1 MDNLA
6 PKEIAD
12 EEMINQAF
20 HELLNDYLNT
30 KHRKKV
36 EIITKAFNFAN
47 QAHKGIKRRSGEPY
61 IMHPIAVASIVCN
74 EIGLGSTSI
83 CAALLHDVVEDTDYT
98 VEDIENIFG
107 PKIAQI
113 VDGLTKISGGIF
125 GDRASAQAENFKK
138 LLLTMSS
145 DIRVITKA
153 FNFANQAHK
162 GIKRR
167 SGEPYIM
174 HPIAV
179 ASIVCNEIGLGSTS
193 ICAALLHDV
202 VEDTDYTVEDIENIF
217 GPKIAQIVD
226 GLTKISGGIFG
237 DRASAQAENFKKL
250 LLTMSSDIRV
260 ILIKIAD
267 RLHNMRTLGSMLP
280 NKQYK
285 IAGETLYIYA
295 PLANRLGLY
304 KIKTELENLSFKYEH
319 PEEYAE
325 IEEKLNATAA
335 ERDKVFND
343 FTAPIR
349 TQLDKMGLKY
359 RILARVKSIYS
370 IWNKMQTKHVPFEEI
385 YDLLA
390 VRIIFEP
397 RNEEEELNDCFDI
410 YVSISKIYKPHPDRL
425 RDWVSHPKANG
436 YQALHVTLMGNNG
449 QWIEVQ
455 IRSERMNDV
464 AEQGFAA
471 HWKYKE
477 GGGSEDEGELEK
489 WLRTIKEILDDP
501 QPDAIDFLD
510 TIKLNLFASEIFV
523 FTPKGE
529 LKTMPQNSTALD
541 FAFSLHT
548 DIGSHCIGAKVNHK
562 LVPLSHK
569 LQSGDQ
575 VEILTSK
582 SQRVQPQWEVFATTA
597 RARAKIAAILR
608 KERKANQ
615 KIGEEILSEFLKKEE
630 VRPEEAV
637 IEKLRKL
644 HNAKN
649 EEELLAAIGS
659 KAIVLGEAD
668 KNELKEKQTSNWK
681 KYLTFSFG
689 NSKEKQEEKE
699 PQEKEKINPKEVL
712 KLTEE
717 SLQKK
722 YIMAECCHPIPGDD
736 VLGYVDENDRIII
749 HKRQCPVAAK
759 LKSSYGNRILATEW
773 DTHKELS
780 FLVYIYIKGIDNMGL
795 LNEVTQ
801 VISRQL
807 NVNIRKLTIETEDGI
822 FEGKIQLWVHDVDDV
837 KTICNNLKK
846 IQNIKQV
853 SRVEE

>member
-138 LLLTMSS
+138 LLLTMS
-145 DIRVITKA
+145 
-153 FNFANQAHK
+153 N
-162 GIKRR
+162 
-167 SGEPYIM
+167 
-174 HPIAV
+174 
-179 ASIVCNEIGLGSTS
+179 
-193 ICAALLHDV
+193 
-202 VEDTDYTVEDIENIF
+202 
-217 GPKIAQIVD
+217 
-226 GLTKISGGIFG
+226 
-237 DRASAQAENFKKL
+237 
-250 LLTMSSDIRV
+250 DIRV

-780 FLVYIYIKGIDNMGL
+780 FLVYIYMKGIDNMGL

>member
-125 GDRASAQAENFKK
+125 GDRASAQAVNFKK
-138 LLLTMSS
+138 LLLTMS
-145 DIRVITKA
+145 
-153 FNFANQAHK
+153 N
-162 GIKRR
+162 
-167 SGEPYIM
+167 
-174 HPIAV
+174 
-179 ASIVCNEIGLGSTS
+179 
-193 ICAALLHDV
+193 
-202 VEDTDYTVEDIENIF
+202 
-217 GPKIAQIVD
+217 
-226 GLTKISGGIFG
+226 
-237 DRASAQAENFKKL
+237 
-250 LLTMSSDIRV
+250 DIRV

-689 NSKEKQEEKE
+689 NNKEKQEEKE
-699 PQEKEKINPKEVL
+699 PQEKEKINPKQVL

>member
-1 MDNLA
+1 MDNIT

-20 HELLNDYLNT
+20 QELLNDYLHT
-30 KHRKKV
+30 KHRKRV

-61 IMHPIAVASIVCN
+61 IMHPIAVAQIVCN

-125 GDRASAQAENFKK
+125 GDRASVQAENFKK
-138 LLLTMSS
+138 LLLTMS
-145 DIRVITKA
+145 
-153 FNFANQAHK
+153 N
-162 GIKRR
+162 
-167 SGEPYIM
+167 
-174 HPIAV
+174 
-179 ASIVCNEIGLGSTS
+179 
-193 ICAALLHDV
+193 
-202 VEDTDYTVEDIENIF
+202 
-217 GPKIAQIVD
+217 
-226 GLTKISGGIFG
+226 
-237 DRASAQAENFKKL
+237 
-250 LLTMSSDIRV
+250 DIRV

-397 RNEEEELNDCFDI
+397 RNVEEELNDCFDI

-489 WLRTIKEILDDP
+489 WLKTIKEILDDP

-615 KIGEEILSEFLKKEE
+615 KIGEELLNEFLKKEE
-630 VRPEEAV
+630 IRPEEAV
-637 IEKLRKL
+637 IEKLRKF
-644 HNAKN
+644 HNFKN

-659 KAIVLGEAD
+659 KAITLGEAD
-668 KNELKEKQTSNWK
+668 KNELREKQTSNWK

-689 NSKEKQEEKE
+689 NSNKEKPEEKE
-699 PQEKEKINPKEVL
+699 PQEKEKINPKEIL

-780 FLVYIYIKGIDNMGL
+780 FLVYIYLRGIDSMGL

-807 NVNIRKLTIETEDGI
+807 NVNIRKLAIETNDGI
-822 FEGKIQLWVHDVDDV
+822 FEGKIQLWVHDVEDV

-853 SRVEE
+853 NRVEE

>member
-1 MDNLA
+1 MDNIT

-20 HELLNDYLNT
+20 QELLNDYLHT
-30 KHRKKV
+30 KHRKRV

-61 IMHPIAVASIVCN
+61 IMHPIAVAQIVCN
-74 EIGLGSTSI
+74 EIGLGYTSI

-138 LLLTMSS
+138 LLLTMS
-145 DIRVITKA
+145 
-153 FNFANQAHK
+153 N
-162 GIKRR
+162 
-167 SGEPYIM
+167 
-174 HPIAV
+174 
-179 ASIVCNEIGLGSTS
+179 
-193 ICAALLHDV
+193 
-202 VEDTDYTVEDIENIF
+202 
-217 GPKIAQIVD
+217 
-226 GLTKISGGIFG
+226 
-237 DRASAQAENFKKL
+237 
-250 LLTMSSDIRV
+250 DIRV

-397 RNEEEELNDCFDI
+397 RNVEEELNDCFDI

-489 WLRTIKEILDDP
+489 WLKTIKEILDDP

-615 KIGEEILSEFLKKEE
+615 KIGEELLSEFLKKEE
-630 VRPEEAV
+630 IRPEEAV
-637 IEKLRKL
+637 VEKLRKL
-644 HNAKN
+644 HNFKN

-659 KAIVLGEAD
+659 KAIILGETD
-668 KNELKEKQTSNWK
+668 KNELREKQTSNWK

-689 NSKEKQEEKE
+689 NSNKEKTEEKE
-699 PQEKEKINPKEVL
+699 PQEKEKINPKEIL
-712 KLTEE
+712 RLTEE

-780 FLVYIYIKGIDNMGL
+780 FLVYIYLRGIDSMGL

-807 NVNIRKLTIETEDGI
+807 NVNIRKLAIETNDGI
-822 FEGKIQLWVHDVDDV
+822 FEGKIQLWVHDVEDV

-853 SRVEE
+853 NRVEE

>member
-1 MDNLA
+1 MCDVENCLFLQQLKKGEQDMEENVGQKD
-6 PKEIAD
+6 KEKVE
-12 EEMINQAF
+12 EEMIEQAF
-20 HELLNDYLNT
+20 QQLLNDYLAT
-30 KHRKKV
+30 KHRKRI

-61 IMHPIAVASIVCN
+61 IMHPLAVAQIVCN

-125 GDRASAQAENFKK
+125 GDRASAQAENLKK
-138 LLLTMSS
+138 LLLTMS
-145 DIRVITKA
+145 D
-153 FNFANQAHK
+153 
-162 GIKRR
+162 
-167 SGEPYIM
+167 
-174 HPIAV
+174 
-179 ASIVCNEIGLGSTS
+179 
-193 ICAALLHDV
+193 
-202 VEDTDYTVEDIENIF
+202 
-217 GPKIAQIVD
+217 
-226 GLTKISGGIFG
+226 
-237 DRASAQAENFKKL
+237 
-250 LLTMSSDIRV
+250 DIRV

-280 NKQYK
+280 NKQFK

-319 PEEYAE
+319 PEEYQE
-325 IEEKLNATAA
+325 IEEKLAATAT

-343 FTAPIR
+343 FTTPIR
-349 TQLDKMGLKY
+349 AQLDKMGLKF

-397 RNEEEELNDCFDI
+397 RNADEELNDCFDI

-471 HWKYKE
+471 HWKYKD
-477 GGGSEDEGELEK
+477 GGGSEDEGELDK

-529 LKTMPQNSTALD
+529 IKTMPQNSTALD

-575 VEILTSK
+575 VEVLTSK
-582 SQRVQPQWEVFATTA
+582 SQRVQPEWEVFATTA

-608 KERKANQ
+608 KEQRNSQ
-615 KIGEEILSEFLKKEE
+615 KEGETLLNEFFKKEE
-630 VRPEEAV
+630 LRLDDLL
-637 IEKLRKL
+637 IDKLVKA
-644 HNAKN
+644 HNMKN
-649 EEELLAAIGS
+649 RDEFLIAIGN
-659 KAIVLGEAD
+659 KKIVLGDLD
-668 KNELKEKQTSNWK
+668 KNALKEKQGTNWK
-681 KYLTFSFG
+681 KFLTFSFG
-689 NSKEKQEEKE
+689 GNKDNKEPIEEK
-699 PQEKEKINPKEVL
+699 PLQEKEKINTKQIL

-717 SLQKK
+717 NIQKN

-736 VLGYVDENDRIII
+736 VLGYMDENDRIII
-749 HKRQCPVAAK
+749 HKRQCPVAAR

-780 FLVYIYIKGIDNMGL
+780 FLVNIYIKGIDAMGL

-807 NVNIRKLTIETEDGI
+807 NVNIRKLSIETTDGI
-822 FEGKIQLWVHDVDDV
+822 FEGNIQLYVHDVDDV
-837 KTICNNLKK
+837 KTICNNLKQ

-853 SRVEE
+853 TRVEG

>member
-1 MDNLA
+1 MDNLT

-20 HELLNDYLNT
+20 QELLNDYLNT
-30 KHRKKV
+30 KHRKRV

-107 PKIAQI
+107 TKIAQI

-138 LLLTMSS
+138 LLLTMS
-145 DIRVITKA
+145 
-153 FNFANQAHK
+153 N
-162 GIKRR
+162 
-167 SGEPYIM
+167 
-174 HPIAV
+174 
-179 ASIVCNEIGLGSTS
+179 
-193 ICAALLHDV
+193 
-202 VEDTDYTVEDIENIF
+202 
-217 GPKIAQIVD
+217 
-226 GLTKISGGIFG
+226 
-237 DRASAQAENFKKL
+237 
-250 LLTMSSDIRV
+250 DIRV

-304 KIKTELENLSFKYEH
+304 KIKTELENLSFRYEH

-325 IEEKLNATAA
+325 IEDKLNATAA

-397 RNEEEELNDCFDI
+397 RNIEEELNDCFDI

-471 HWKYKE
+471 HWKYKD
-477 GGGSEDEGELEK
+477 GGGGEDEGELEK

-608 KERKANQ
+608 KERKVNQ
-615 KIGEEILSEFLKKEE
+615 KLGEEILNEFLKKEE
-630 VRPEEAV
+630 IRLDDTIV
-637 IEKLRKL
+637 EKLRKL
-644 HNAKN
+644 HNFKN
-649 EEELLAAIGS
+649 DEELLAAIGS
-659 KAIVLGEAD
+659 KALILGDAD

-689 NSKEKQEEKE
+689 ATNKEKPEEKE
-699 PQEKEKINPKEVL
+699 PQEKEKINPKQIL
-712 KLTEE
+712 KLTGE

-736 VLGYVDENDRIII
+736 VLGYVDENERIII

-780 FLVYIYIKGIDNMGL
+780 FLVYIFIKGIDSMGL

-807 NVNIRKLTIETEDGI
+807 NVNIRKLAIETNDGI
-822 FEGKIQLWVHDVDDV
+822 FEGKIQLWVHDVEDV
-837 KTICNNLKK
+837 KTIVDNLKK
-846 IQNIKQV
+846 ISNIKQAN
-853 SRVEE
+853 RVEE

>member
-1 MDNLA
+1 MEDSLSQKDI
-6 PKEIAD
+6 KEKSE
-12 EEMINQAF
+12 EEMIEQAF
-20 HELLNDYLNT
+20 QGLLNDYLAT
-30 KHRKKV
+30 KHRKRV

-61 IMHPIAVASIVCN
+61 ILHPIAVAKIVCN

-113 VDGLTKISGGIF
+113 VDGLTKIAGGIF
-125 GDRASAQAENFKK
+125 GDHASAQAENFKK
-138 LLLTMSS
+138 LLLTMS
-145 DIRVITKA
+145 D
-153 FNFANQAHK
+153 
-162 GIKRR
+162 
-167 SGEPYIM
+167 
-174 HPIAV
+174 
-179 ASIVCNEIGLGSTS
+179 
-193 ICAALLHDV
+193 
-202 VEDTDYTVEDIENIF
+202 
-217 GPKIAQIVD
+217 
-226 GLTKISGGIFG
+226 
-237 DRASAQAENFKKL
+237 
-250 LLTMSSDIRV
+250 DIRV

-280 NKQYK
+280 NKQFK

-295 PLANRLGLY
+295 PLANRLGLN
-304 KIKTELENLSFKYEH
+304 KIKTELENLSFRYEH
-319 PEEYAE
+319 PEEYRE
-325 IEEKLNATAA
+325 IEEKLQETAV
-335 ERDKVFND
+335 ERDKVFKE
-343 FTAPIR
+343 FTTPIQE
-349 TQLDKMGLKY
+349 QLDKMGLKY
-359 RILARVKSIYS
+359 RIMARVKSIYS

-397 RNEEEELNDCFDI
+397 RKPDEELNDCFDI

-455 IRSERMNDV
+455 IRSERMDDV

-489 WLRTIKEILDDP
+489 WLKTIKEILDDP

-597 RARAKIAAILR
+597 KARAKIAAILR
-608 KERKANQ
+608 KEQRSNQ
-615 KIGEEILSEFLKKEE
+615 KKGEKLLNEFLKNEDTRLE
-630 VRPEEAV
+630 D
-637 IEKLRKL
+637 IIMEKLCKL
-644 HNAKN
+644 HNMRN
-649 EEELLAAIGS
+649 FEELLASIGAA
-659 KAIVLGEAD
+659 KIVLGD
-668 KNELKEKQTSNWK
+668 TDRNTIKEKQGTNWK

-689 NSKEKQEEKE
+689 GNKEVKVPEMEKLL
-699 PQEKEKINPKEVL
+699 PAPLAEKINPKQVL
-712 KLTEE
+712 KLTDEDI
-717 SLQKK
+717 QKK
-722 YIMAECCHPIPGDD
+722 YIMADCCHPIPGDD
-736 VLGYVDENDRIII
+736 VLGYIDENERVII
-749 HKRQCPVAAK
+749 HKRQCPVAAR

-773 DTHKELS
+773 DTHKGLS
-780 FLVYIYIKGIDNMGL
+780 FLVNIYIKGIDSMGL

-807 NVNIRKLTIETEDGI
+807 NVNIRKLTIETNDGI
-822 FEGKIQLWVHDVDDV
+822 FEGNIQLYVHDVDDV
-837 KTICNNLKK
+837 KKICNNLKLV
-846 IQNIKQV
+846 QNIKQV
-853 SRVEE
+853 TRIEG

>member
-1 MDNLA
+1 MDNLP
-6 PKEIAD
+6 PKEISD

-138 LLLTMSS
+138 LLLTMS
-145 DIRVITKA
+145 
-153 FNFANQAHK
+153 N
-162 GIKRR
+162 
-167 SGEPYIM
+167 
-174 HPIAV
+174 
-179 ASIVCNEIGLGSTS
+179 
-193 ICAALLHDV
+193 
-202 VEDTDYTVEDIENIF
+202 
-217 GPKIAQIVD
+217 
-226 GLTKISGGIFG
+226 
-237 DRASAQAENFKKL
+237 
-250 LLTMSSDIRV
+250 DIRV

-385 YDLLA
+385 FDLLA

-489 WLRTIKEILDDP
+489 WLKTIKEILDDP

-510 TIKLNLFASEIFV
+510 TIKLNLFAPEIFV

-615 KIGEEILSEFLKKEE
+615 KIGEEILNEFLKKEE
-630 VRPEEAV
+630 IRPEEAV
-637 IEKLRKL
+637 IEKLRRL

-659 KAIVLGEAD
+659 KAIILGEAD

-689 NSKEKQEEKE
+689 NNKEKQEEKE
-699 PQEKEKINPKEVL
+699 PQEKEKINPKQVL

-780 FLVYIYIKGIDNMGL
+780 FLVYIYIKGIDSMGL